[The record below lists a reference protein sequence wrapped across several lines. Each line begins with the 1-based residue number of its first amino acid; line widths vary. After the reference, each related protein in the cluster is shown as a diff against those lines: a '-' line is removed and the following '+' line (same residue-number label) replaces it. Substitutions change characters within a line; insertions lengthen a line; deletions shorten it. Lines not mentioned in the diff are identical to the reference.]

1 MNRPLAVMLVS
12 LGAFGAAMSL
22 SRFARLRDPWDLAV
36 WIMMTIVIPVAGLI
50 GTWSYA
56 AREIREKG
64 LGWQPAI
71 SLMISLSLLVVG
83 VLMLG
88 VRG

>member
-1 MNRPLAVMLVS
+1 MLVS

-22 SRFARLRDPWDLAV
+22 YKFAPLRDPWDLV
-36 WIMMTIVIPVAGLI
+36 IWILMTMVIPVAGLI

-56 AREIREKG
+56 AREIRKEG

-71 SLMISLSLLVVG
+71 SLIVSLTLLVLG